1 MAEGNAWANLRT
13 MHQDFEDYRALRDA
27 EIERSDIRGTVRR
40 LRTIPGSDR
49 EKKRELAFFFQ
60 SEEGSRFDKD
70 DRHRAYN
77 ELLGRD
83 GNRRQT

>member
-1 MAEGNAWANLRT
+1 MAEGNKWSQLRS
-13 MHQDFEDYRALRDA
+13 MHQDFEDYRNLRDA
-27 EIERSDIRGTVRR
+27 DIEASDVRGMVRR

-60 SEEGSRFDKD
+60 SEAGSHFDTD

-77 ELLGRD
+77 ELLGRSR
-83 GNRRQT
+83 NRRQT

>member
-1 MAEGNAWANLRT
+1 MAEGNKWAQLRT

-27 EIERSDIRGTVRR
+27 DIERSDIRGTVRR

-60 SEEGSRFDKD
+60 SEEGSHFGTE
-70 DRHRAYN
+70 DRRRAYN
-77 ELLGRD
+77 ELLGESR
-83 GNRRQT
+83 NKRQT